1 MIIYEFSSYRYFQLY
16 LLFIFQYM
24 NNNRNTVLCNQ
35 PSSLLTITKENILN
49 TLPINDLN
57 SLLDEYLNKKYSLM
71 YPCVLYFKGD
81 TLNLELSRK
90 FLLFIKRI
98 WYLSNYNP
106 SGYALKSDNE
116 SSKQKLLNI
125 LHLEN
130 THPLVNE
137 QNIEDVVRILKN
149 SINSGQWNLFSEEIR
164 NLIEDDDLIVM
175 NNPDDIGAIINIV
188 LNYSCIDNYMDIML
202 DLCSYLFKKGLSRKD
217 SSDFIFL
224 MQILLGSEYDI
235 MIEKL
240 FHIELVKPFTY
251 YKIYRDSREKLTSL
265 KINNTQTNFRYV
277 CNGNM
282 HSQDEVEV
290 FIFC

>member
-1 MIIYEFSSYRYFQLY
+1 
-16 LLFIFQYM
+16 M
-24 NNNRNTVLCNQ
+24 NNNGNTVLCNK
-35 PSSLLTITKENILN
+35 PSSLLSITKENILN

-57 SLLDEYLNKKYSLM
+57 SLLDDYLNNKFSLM

-81 TLNLELSRK
+81 SLNHELSHK

-98 WYLSNYNP
+98 WYLSTYGNNHL
-106 SGYALKSDNE
+106 GYDRRNDNT
-116 SSKQKLLNI
+116 SIKKQLLDI
-125 LHLEN
+125 LHLEGN
-130 THPLVNE
+130 NINE
-137 QNIEDVVRILKN
+137 QNIEEIVRILQN
-149 SINSGQWNLFSEEIR
+149 SINSGQWYLFSEQIR

-175 NNPDDIGAIINIV
+175 DNPDDMGAIINIV

-202 DLCSYLFKKGLSRKD
+202 DLCSYLFKKGLSRKN
-217 SSDFIFL
+217 SSDFISL
-224 MQILLGSEYDI
+224 MQILLGSDYDI

-251 YKIYRDSREKLTSL
+251 YKIYRNSQEKLISL
-265 KINNTQTNFRYV
+265 KIDNTQTNFRYL

-282 HSQDEVEV
+282 HSQNEVEV